1 MKKIWIV
8 VMLVAAV
15 VMTMSSCGGKTQQV
29 PFLWCVWRGLGHEY
43 VADSDRPWRLYRA

>member
-29 PFLWCVWRGLGHEY
+29 PFDNG
-43 VADSDRPWRLYRA
+43 DSTDMSAMQDPTIYGVCRA